1 MRQHK
6 FRAWDGKQ
14 FYYSNDE
21 AYLLKEYDGVLWLV
35 EDENFYSPNREAKE
49 YLKIG
54 KAIQFTGLK
63 DKNGKNEIYEGDI
76 VPIIV
81 EYFDKT
87 FLPEKVK
94 EWVRMPKGD
103 IVVKVECGESLWFDS
118 EGLHPKS
125 KLIIG
130 EMTDNTMENK
140 ELLEG
145 E

>member
-1 MRQHK
+1 MRKLK
-6 FRAWDGKQ
+6 FRAWDGKNMVTIGWCMRPESGEIIKESF
-14 FYYSNDE
+14 FYNQE
-21 AYLLKEYDGVLWLV
+21 ADLI
-35 EDENFYSPNREAKE
+35 PM
-49 YLKIG
+49 
-54 KAIQFTGLK
+54 QFTGLK